1 MENATQNKITEYVKE
16 AERQIKAG
24 KGENILPTTTQLRKI
39 FAHINK
45 IQNKAE
51 FVFRNTEGEGLPTE
65 IANELQ
71 YLKIQAVYQM
81 ARDRDRDRDQ
91 KVKKFFEKIGL
102 TDRIDNIKTKTEF
115 HEFCKY
121 MEAIIAYQRYYG
133 KK

>member
-16 AERQIKAG
+16 AERQVSET
-24 KGENILPTTTQLRKI
+24 GERNLPTTTQLRKI

-51 FVFRNTEGEGLPTE
+51 FVFRDTEGEGLPTE

-71 YLKIQAVYQM
+71 YLKIQIVYQM
-81 ARDRDRDRDQ
+81 ARES
-91 KVKKFFEKIGL
+91 KVKGFLKKIRL

-121 MEAIIAYQRYYG
+121 MEAIIAYQKFYG
-133 KK
+133 RER

>member
-16 AERQIKAG
+16 AERQVSET
-24 KGENILPTTTQLRKI
+24 GERNLPTTTQLRKI

-51 FVFRNTEGEGLPTE
+51 FVFRDTEGEGLPTE

-71 YLKIQAVYQM
+71 YLKIQIVYQM
-81 ARDRDRDRDQ
+81 AREF
-91 KVKKFFEKIGL
+91 KVKGFFEKIRL

-121 MEAIIAYQRYYG
+121 MEAIIAYQKFYG
-133 KK
+133 RER

>member
-16 AERQIKAG
+16 AERQVSET
-24 KGENILPTTTQLRKI
+24 GERNLPTTTQLRKI
-39 FAHINK
+39 FTHINK

-51 FVFRNTEGEGLPTE
+51 FVFRDTEGEGLPTE

-71 YLKIQAVYQM
+71 YLKIQIVYQM
-81 ARDRDRDRDQ
+81 ARES
-91 KVKKFFEKIGL
+91 KVKGFFEKIRL

-121 MEAIIAYQRYYG
+121 MEAIIAYQKFYG
-133 KK
+133 RER

>member
-16 AERQIKAG
+16 AERQVSET
-24 KGENILPTTTQLRKI
+24 GERNLPTTTQLRKI

-51 FVFRNTEGEGLPTE
+51 FVFRDTEGEGLPTE

-71 YLKIQAVYQM
+71 YLKIQIVYQM
-81 ARDRDRDRDQ
+81 ARES
-91 KVKKFFEKIGL
+91 KVKGFFEKIRL

-121 MEAIIAYQRYYG
+121 MEAIIAYQKFYG
-133 KK
+133 RER